1 MEGRGM
7 LKYAPRLAVKD
18 SWLPTSTTFP
28 WSRTTIWSAFFTVLR
43 RCSHY
48 RRHLALR
55 NMNIHPVYRLSEGMR
70 IILEH
75 DVADMD
81 ARQRGFTKH
90 SRGCPCTYRVQS

>member
-1 MEGRGM
+1 MPLAWRLKIHGCQSQPPFPGQGLRFGRHSSPCLGDEQ
-7 LKYAPRLAVKD
+7 L
-18 SWLPTSTTFP
+18 S
-28 WSRTTIWSAFFTVLR
+28 
-43 RCSHY
+43 
-48 RRHLALR
+48 RHLALR
-55 NMNIHPVYRLSEGMR
+55 NKNIHPIYRLSEGMR